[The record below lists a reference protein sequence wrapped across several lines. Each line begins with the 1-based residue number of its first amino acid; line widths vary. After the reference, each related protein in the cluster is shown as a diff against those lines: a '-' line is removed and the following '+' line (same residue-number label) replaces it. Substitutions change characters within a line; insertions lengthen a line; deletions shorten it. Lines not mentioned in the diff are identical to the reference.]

1 MDLAWR
7 QEMAFLGWLVLA
19 LLAGL
24 RLEEADRIQW
34 SHINLDTG
42 TVTVDAA
49 ASKVRQRRIVHL
61 MPSAREWMQ
70 LALKAKSRLSLSQP
84 TRRRF
89 LRRLRDYLGF
99 KSWPKDVLRHSAAS
113 YWLAECQ
120 DAAKVALEL
129 GNSVG
134 VLLRHYRELVTKED
148 AERFWEIRPAGP
160 PKMAMKASS
169 IPAVV

>member
-1 MDLAWR
+1 
-7 QEMAFLGWLVLA
+7 
-19 LLAGL
+19 
-24 RLEEADRIQW
+24 
-34 SHINLDTG
+34 G

-61 MPSAREWMQ
+61 MPSAGEWMK
-70 LALKAKSRLSLSQP
+70 LALKSKSRLPLSQS

-89 LRRLRDYLGF
+89 LRRLRDHLGF
-99 KSWPKDVLRHSAAS
+99 KIWPKDVLRHSAAS

-134 VLLRHYRELVTKED
+134 VLFRHYRELVTKEE
-148 AERFWEIRPAGP
+148 AGKFWDIRPGDSHQQGPRTRMAAGP
-160 PKMAMKASS
+160 VSRK
-169 IPAVV
+169 PACMIA